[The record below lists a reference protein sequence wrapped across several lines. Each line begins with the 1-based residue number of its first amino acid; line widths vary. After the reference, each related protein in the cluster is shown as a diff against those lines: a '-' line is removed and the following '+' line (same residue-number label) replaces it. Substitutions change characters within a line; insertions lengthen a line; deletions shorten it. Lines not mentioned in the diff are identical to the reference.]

1 MGVQTQR
8 ISNINLYHKRI
19 IYAVTFVLHKSFIF
33 FQGPLIIKDN
43 ETLRYTLIGVASV
56 AHGSLV
62 NRTVV
67 ATYARINQV
76 LPWIYSF
83 IYDIEYEEEIITSK
97 SLLYEE

>member
-1 MGVQTQR
+1 M
-8 ISNINLYHKRI
+8 
-19 IYAVTFVLHKSFIF
+19 
-33 FQGPLIIKDN
+33 
-43 ETLRYTLIGVASV
+43 ASV

-83 IYDIEYEEEIITSK
+83 IYDIHLEEEIITSK
-97 SLLYEE
+97 SVLYNDNLEEEIITSKSVSYSDKKTTPG

>member
-1 MGVQTQR
+1 MSSYIIKNLSSYFSPTW
-8 ISNINLYHKRI
+8 NLY
-19 IYAVTFVLHKSFIF
+19 VF

-43 ETLRYTLIGVASV
+43 ETDRYTLIGVASV
-56 AHGSLV
+56 AQGSLV

-97 SLLYEE
+97 SVLNDE